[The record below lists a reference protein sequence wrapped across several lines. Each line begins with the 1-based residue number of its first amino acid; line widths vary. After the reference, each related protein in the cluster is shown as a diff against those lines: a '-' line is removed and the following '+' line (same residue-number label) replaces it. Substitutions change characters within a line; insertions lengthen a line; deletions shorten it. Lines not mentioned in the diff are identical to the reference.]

1 MTPANN
7 QTALGLFG
15 GRFDPVH
22 RMHLRL
28 AVAAADQL
36 KLPRVHWLVTGQ
48 PVHKPAEASSEDRLE
63 MTRLALN
70 WLSDERMTLDD
81 REVRWAKDGLTNA
94 SYKTI
99 ESFREEF
106 PEHSL
111 VWILGEDQLDFFTQW
126 QHWEWIIREVQLAV
140 CSRSSQQPGK
150 ALSELQQQGATIRSV
165 AIEPDAVSSTQIREQ
180 LQKGWRSFNQ
190 DLVCPPVA
198 THLKTAKLYSDSLA

>member
-36 KLPRVHWLVTGQ
+36 ELPRVHWLVTGQ

-70 WLSDERMTLDD
+70 WLSDERM
-81 REVRWAKDGLTNA
+81 
-94 SYKTI
+94 
-99 ESFREEF
+99 
-106 PEHSL
+106 
-111 VWILGEDQLDFFTQW
+111 
-126 QHWEWIIREVQLAV
+126 
-140 CSRSSQQPGK
+140 
-150 ALSELQQQGATIRSV
+150 
-165 AIEPDAVSSTQIREQ
+165 
-180 LQKGWRSFNQ
+180 
-190 DLVCPPVA
+190 
-198 THLKTAKLYSDSLA
+198 